1 VKGEP
6 VDWRTA
12 PDAPFTTDSVAAG
25 ITAPAG
31 RITGSGDAL
40 ALDPAQ
46 NNAFRL
52 LNRALAA
59 GGTVRYAPA
68 RGEAG
73 ARYLVSGVA
82 RDRLDGWARELGLRA
97 ERRDGAA
104 GSAAVR
110 ARVAVYRPWTGSMDE
125 GWLEWL
131 LDRHELPYTVLTN
144 ADVQAGDLGARFDV
158 VFLASDSPRT
168 ITAGYAAGTV
178 PPRYA
183 GGLDDA
189 GARALDAFVRAG
201 GTLVALNRS
210 ADYAIDA
217 LHLPVRN
224 VVGELPRKDFFT
236 GGSLLAVTTDPAH
249 PVMAGMP
256 TSATVFVDDSPVF
269 TTLDG
274 FEGAA
279 LATYAP
285 VGSPLRSGYLL
296 GETHLQG
303 HAAALDVRHGDGHVV
318 LVGFRPQWRGQ
329 PFGTFRVVFNAALF
343 GGEAAARARGT
354 PDFWSPPALSE
365 PADSAPPRRPGGA
378 ATGEDPAE
386 TPRTD

>member
-1 VKGEP
+1 
-6 VDWRTA
+6 
-12 PDAPFTTDSVAAG
+12 
-25 ITAPAG
+25 
-31 RITGSGDAL
+31 
-40 ALDPAQ
+40 
-46 NNAFRL
+46 
-52 LNRALAA
+52 
-59 GGTVRYAPA
+59 
-68 RGEAG
+68 
-73 ARYLVSGVA
+73 VSGVP
-82 RDRLDGWARELGLRA
+82 DGRLDGWARELALRA
-97 ERRDGAA
+97 ERRDAA
-104 GSAAVR
+104 PGSAAVR

-131 LDRHELPYTVLTN
+131 LDGHELPYTVLTN

-183 GGLDDA
+183 GGLGDA

-256 TSATVFVDDSPVF
+256 TQATVFVDGSPVF

-296 GETHLQG
+296 GEKNLQG

-343 GGEAAARARGT
+343 GGEVAARARGT
-354 PDFWSPPALSE
+354 PGFWRAPVASEGAAPAVPPGA
-365 PADSAPPRRPGGA
+365 GGA
-378 ATGEDPAE
+378 AARRPPSDL
-386 TPRTD
+386 R